1 MKGKLRASTNYM
13 RKALNAMQV
22 ESAIYDYVNDDTND
36 ECLETEINQFFIPNH
51 LKISWKLSF
60 PKRMFGRMLLSIMVG
75 KDKQAS
81 WPDKQASWSDHR
93 IIKKMLTAENNGC
106 N

>member
-51 LKISWKLSF
+51 LKIS
-60 PKRMFGRMLLSIMVG
+60 
-75 KDKQAS
+75 
-81 WPDKQASWSDHR
+81 
-93 IIKKMLTAENNGC
+93 
-106 N
+106 